1 MQQAIVKKKQCDA
14 KALAIVEQL
23 LEPNMDS
30 DWLLQNLQFINKAHL
45 EDVIEE
51 RVIIKLCGYVLCSKP
66 LTVVVKQQYRI
77 STRTNKVYDI
87 SKRKNFCSSSC
98 YGASNYLLEQM
109 LESPLWLRRKEDIP
123 VFKIL
128 PINSVQSLPGDEIN
142 VVGNNFLQD
151 TNTDNI
157 GKSKELLEL
166 NTNKQTKDHPSQTI
180 LNSEIENCSS
190 NDTNVEGHTQVEEI
204 PVNINAQNQH
214 ETYPLELC
222 TNQEDKEYNP
232 QECTNPEYEYSDHVQ
247 KEDVKLENVEKH
259 IAVQINNNLQEQIQE
274 HINKNIEN
282 ENTNVRVINNN
293 SDSEI
298 LYLQPND
305 ISNTESKNTDSKK
318 ISSQLDDVIDSNNAK
333 DDKTVQFQLDRACS
347 KQNITISSKTS
358 NEAKNKP
365 KKIKSSNINKNKH
378 RQEEFDNAEV
388 RTNMYHNL
396 VIHVEQ
402 SFREWVTKNTLC
414 LLLGEQD
421 EKSQLLENLTQRDRY
436 EQLCKK
442 LNRLQLQDEKEDRAE
457 LAKNA
462 LKPLPHLSVL
472 QEEGKKIELKVR
484 AFYKGQMVIS
494 ENNGNKLKNQ
504 DELEE
509 SILPLT
515 DAYAPNALR
524 RRIFLDK
531 LNKVLP
537 DLLCAL
543 TRLPA
548 NTNTSVTQHICI
560 NTYSLIK
567 LLVSTFHLTA
577 KNIVFNTAEWTL
589 VGLII
594 IKMLSLIDKQLRS
607 VLESKQASMYM
618 SMILMSYKL
627 NSGYLDR
634 LIVDVI
640 NNENIHE
647 SCNK

>member
-531 LNKVLP
+531 LNKVY
-537 DLLCAL
+537 
-543 TRLPA
+543 
-548 NTNTSVTQHICI
+548 VVI
-560 NTYSLIK
+560 LI
-567 LLVSTFHLTA
+567 
-577 KNIVFNTAEWTL
+577 
-589 VGLII
+589 
-594 IKMLSLIDKQLRS
+594 
-607 VLESKQASMYM
+607 
-618 SMILMSYKL
+618 
-627 NSGYLDR
+627 
-634 LIVDVI
+634 
-640 NNENIHE
+640 
-647 SCNK
+647 